1 MPDFLE
7 KIEVNNTL
15 LNNTYFVNIISGIA
29 SGIVSGIV
37 SGIIVGIILLYIQ
50 RKINE
55 KDKETE
61 ALKKSTITNDLINE
75 LSPEKNYKK
84 AKEKLGEPNKTYED
98 YSISENNSDIIYQS
112 DLYVMNN
119 GVLKITTRDKISI
132 SALTLFWYDDSNI
145 EIPFYEFFNEGT
157 RKVITED
164 FVNSHSNYLEIRT
177 IRDYAFAIQVGLGA
191 PFYKHLTLFTC
202 RDSNNVQD
210 YIDKN
215 IEGFCLSDTEDA
227 FYIYDSECR

>member
-75 LSPEKNYKK
+75 LSPENNYKK

-98 YSISENNSDIIYQS
+98 HSIYESNCDIVYQS

-119 GVLKITTRDKISI
+119 GILKITTRDKVSI
-132 SALTLFWYDDSNI
+132 SALTVFWYDDDI
-145 EIPFYEFFNEGT
+145 EIPFYEFFNRDS
-157 RKVITED
+157 RKEITED

-177 IRDYAFAIQVGLGA
+177 IRDDAFAIQVGLGA
-191 PFYKHLTLFTC
+191 PFYKHLTLFTFGNG
-202 RDSNNVQD
+202 DNLQD
-210 YIDKN
+210 YIGKH
-215 IEGFCLSDTEDA
+215 IGGFCLSDTEDA
-227 FYIYDSECR
+227 FYIYDYECR